1 MVYIMNLQMN
11 FGIPTQ
17 RYYNTV
23 LEGYEQCG
31 LDVAMLNRAVDASI
45 ERYRQAL
52 KEPFWNEEDYEL
64 MARFDGDIAEP
75 QPEEDMFPGQLHL

>member
-1 MVYIMNLQMN
+1 
-11 FGIPTQ
+11 
-17 RYYNTV
+17 
-23 LEGYEQCG
+23 
-31 LDVAMLNRAVDASI
+31 MLNRAVDASI

>member
-1 MVYIMNLQMN
+1 MNCGGHPLQEK
-11 FGIPTQ
+11 
-17 RYYNTV
+17 R
-23 LEGYEQCG
+23 
-31 LDVAMLNRAVDASI
+31 LNKQGAQSCFFRRFKPSVPQHPSRRRGP
-45 ERYRQAL
+45 EYRQAL